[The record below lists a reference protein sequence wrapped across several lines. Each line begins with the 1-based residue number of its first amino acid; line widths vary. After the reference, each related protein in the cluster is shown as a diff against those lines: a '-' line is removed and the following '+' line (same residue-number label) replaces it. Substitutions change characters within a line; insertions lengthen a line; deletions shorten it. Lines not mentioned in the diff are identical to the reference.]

1 MCRWNQLMTNI
12 LQAEETNHNPKIQ
25 NAGHNQESCW
35 IHFYGPHIYGRNW
48 WHPNAPLAAM
58 TRGAISSHPDARC
71 NMPDHLER
79 EGVYSSVGLLRQPNN
94 YAMWVLIKILGE
106 PHILIFFKFTI
117 QTKGFPSLNHIDL
130 FRNFPTKHRPAMGFP
145 ESFCFAAG
153 SGSPLKFSE
162 GWSPVLSTCACSP

>member
-1 MCRWNQLMTNI
+1 MCRWKQLMINI

-71 NMPDHLER
+71 NTPDHLER

-106 PHILIFFKFTI
+106 PHILIFLNSPSRQRDSQVWTI
-117 QTKGFPSLNHIDL
+117 LIYLEIFQQTTGLQWVSLKVSVLQPAVVHRWSFLKG
-130 FRNFPTKHRPAMGFP
+130 
-145 ESFCFAAG
+145 E
-153 SGSPLKFSE
+153 
-162 GWSPVLSTCACSP
+162 VLC